1 MFVQILIYVYLGIC
15 AGMILFNIVTA
26 LLSQRRE
33 HRSFRDGIRL
43 ELTVSQELDRL
54 AETGTVSERH
64 LRFMER
70 RLRRVNGMAA
80 FDAALECLCVRRPE
94 LTRSYLTALNGV
106 MITLAEDYCRRDE
119 IEAAYFPYIIRKYR
133 LLDGQ
138 ENEALKTM
146 LLDLLHESSIYCREN
161 AMQALYTAGD
171 PAVLVR
177 ALRIIDASSLY
188 YHSKLL
194 SDGLLNYTG
203 DTWELAD
210 ALWEEFDAF
219 QPWMQVTLL
228 NYFRF
233 SSGAYCEKIH
243 ALLND
248 PAQDDEVRFAC
259 LRYLGR
265 YPYPPAYADLLRY
278 ATPSK
283 NARWE
288 YAAIASS
295 VLASYPGAETAAVL
309 ERNLYHPNWYIR
321 FNASKSL
328 EQLGFGYR
336 DLIDVIEGHDRY
348 SKNTTQA
355 QQTANR
361 QADIISAYPSGT
373 VDSGAMRRQV
383 LLCTIEHDGAERAI
397 YVGFTNALTPE
408 LAGALAQA
416 LEDLSGAESIGVLAD
431 YMNSSGAEAYRTRW
445 LITLAALIA
454 AMLAAA
460 VALIVF
466 ARKKRAEQ
474 KANALIDPRYGIG
487 NDGYYLN
494 CMETLIPAP
503 LRSIVYVFCIGCDM
517 PSLERRFG
525 EAEREEIFSRAAEY
539 LRLDC
544 GREEYLACV
553 GRGMFAL
560 VCQCGSREAAQQR
573 AEGLIRGLDGYLA
586 GFRAEYAGAFR
597 AGICSLSENPDCG
610 AEAALYNARQGCA
623 HAFRTETPC
632 AFSTRGMIDESEQ
645 LERLRGSM
653 SKAVE
658 KGEFEPYLQFVVD
671 RAGTVVG
678 AEAVSRWQNPEEGL
692 LKPSKYI
699 DLMIRAGT
707 ITELDL
713 YMLRCACVQLQTWKR
728 EGRGTLWLS
737 CNFTRQSIADE
748 KILARVREI
757 IEQYDFTRDRLV
769 VELTEDSY
777 ARDREAALRTIEG
790 LHAMGLRI
798 VLDDIGAG
806 YSSLSDLSTYP
817 IDGVKIDRSIVIE
830 SALPRAHALL
840 EGMIRLSHDM
850 GIRVLCEGVEN
861 KATCDAVLAAGCDFI
876 QGFYF
881 SRVLPGR
888 EAESFLR
895 SLAAR
900 DREEG

>member
-1 MFVQILIYVYLGIC
+1 MRRKKLLGITLCAVLTIGALLCCMQDASARETLLISGNADLYPIESYDRGRECYVGLLPELYERLSEQTGYDLVYL
-15 AGMILFNIVTA
+15 
-26 LLSQRRE
+26 
-33 HRSFRDGIRL
+33 
-43 ELTVSQELDRL
+43 
-54 AETGTVSERH
+54 
-64 LRFMER
+64 
-70 RLRRVNGMAA
+70 
-80 FDAALECLCVRRPE
+80 P
-94 LTRSYLTALNGV
+94 
-106 MITLAEDYCRRDE
+106 
-119 IEAAYFPYIIRKYR
+119 
-133 LLDGQ
+133 
-138 ENEALKTM
+138 
-146 LLDLLHESSIYCREN
+146 
-161 AMQALYTAGD
+161 
-171 PAVLVR
+171 
-177 ALRIIDASSLY
+177 
-188 YHSKLL
+188 
-194 SDGLLNYTG
+194 
-203 DTWELAD
+203 
-210 ALWEEFDAF
+210 
-219 QPWMQVTLL
+219 
-228 NYFRF
+228 
-233 SSGAYCEKIH
+233 
-243 ALLND
+243 
-248 PAQDDEVRFAC
+248 
-259 LRYLGR
+259 
-265 YPYPPAYADLLRY
+265 
-278 ATPSK
+278 
-283 NARWE
+283 
-288 YAAIASS
+288 
-295 VLASYPGAETAAVL
+295 
-309 ERNLYHPNWYIR
+309 
-321 FNASKSL
+321 
-328 EQLGFGYR
+328 
-336 DLIDVIEGHDRY
+336 Y
-348 SKNTTQA
+348 SKNTTQT
-355 QQTANR
+355 QQAENR

-408 LAGALAQA
+408 LAGALSQA

-454 AMLAAA
+454 ALLAAA
-460 VALIVF
+460 VALIAF

-474 KANALIDPRYGIG
+474 KTNALIDPRYGIG

-597 AGICSLSENPDCG
+597 AGICSLSENPDCS

-658 KGEFEPYLQFVVD
+658 KGEFEPYLQFVV
-671 RAGTVVG
+671 
-678 AEAVSRWQNPEEGL
+678 N
-692 LKPSKYI
+692 
-699 DLMIRAGT
+699 RAGT

-757 IEQYDFTRDRLV
+757 VEQYDFTRDRLA

-777 ARDREAALRTIEG
+777 AHDRETALRTIEG

-830 SALPRAHALL
+830 SALPRARALL

-850 GIRVLCEGVEN
+850 GIRVLCEGVED

-900 DREEG
+900 DRGEG

>member
-1 MFVQILIYVYLGIC
+1 MRRKKLLEITLCAVLTIGALLCCMQDASARETVLIAGNADLYPIESYDSRSDSYVGLLPELYERLSEQTGYDLVYL
-15 AGMILFNIVTA
+15 
-26 LLSQRRE
+26 
-33 HRSFRDGIRL
+33 
-43 ELTVSQELDRL
+43 
-54 AETGTVSERH
+54 
-64 LRFMER
+64 
-70 RLRRVNGMAA
+70 
-80 FDAALECLCVRRPE
+80 P
-94 LTRSYLTALNGV
+94 
-106 MITLAEDYCRRDE
+106 
-119 IEAAYFPYIIRKYR
+119 
-133 LLDGQ
+133 
-138 ENEALKTM
+138 
-146 LLDLLHESSIYCREN
+146 
-161 AMQALYTAGD
+161 
-171 PAVLVR
+171 
-177 ALRIIDASSLY
+177 
-188 YHSKLL
+188 
-194 SDGLLNYTG
+194 
-203 DTWELAD
+203 
-210 ALWEEFDAF
+210 
-219 QPWMQVTLL
+219 
-228 NYFRF
+228 
-233 SSGAYCEKIH
+233 
-243 ALLND
+243 
-248 PAQDDEVRFAC
+248 
-259 LRYLGR
+259 
-265 YPYPPAYADLLRY
+265 
-278 ATPSK
+278 
-283 NARWE
+283 
-288 YAAIASS
+288 
-295 VLASYPGAETAAVL
+295 
-309 ERNLYHPNWYIR
+309 
-321 FNASKSL
+321 
-328 EQLGFGYR
+328 
-336 DLIDVIEGHDRY
+336 Y

-460 VALIVF
+460 VALIVLV
-466 ARKKRAEQ
+466 RKKRAEL

-503 LRSIVYVFCIGCDM
+503 LRSIVYVICIGCDM

-539 LRLDC
+539 LRLGC

-597 AGICSLSENPDCG
+597 AGICSLEENPDYSG
-610 AEAALYNARQGCA
+610 EAALYSARQGCA
-623 HAFRTETPC
+623 YAFGHGMLC
-632 AFSTRGMIDESEQ
+632 AFGNKRMVGESEQ
-645 LERLRGSM
+645 LDRLRRRTAE
-653 SKAVE
+653 AVA
-658 KGEFEPYLQFVVD
+658 KGEFEPYFQFVVD
-671 RAGTVVG
+671 RGGTVVG
-678 AEAVSRWQNPEEGL
+678 AETVSRWQNPEEGL

-707 ITELDL
+707 VTELDL

-757 IEQYDFTRDRLV
+757 VEQYDFTRDRLV

-777 ARDREAALRTIEG
+777 AHDREAALRTIEG

-798 VLDDIGAG
+798 ALDDMGAG
-806 YSSLSDLSTYP
+806 YSSLSDLCTYRF
-817 IDGVKIDRSIVIE
+817 DYVKIDRSILLDAE
-830 SALPRAHALL
+830 EERGRALL
-840 EGMIRLSHDM
+840 AGLVQLAHSM
-850 GIRVLCEGVEN
+850 GIRALSEGVET
-861 KATCDAVLAAGCDFI
+861 KEQLDIALAAGCDFI

-881 SRVLPGR
+881 SRVLPKR
-888 EAESFLR
+888 EAERYLR
-895 SLAAR
+895 ELT
-900 DREEG
+900 EQ

>member
-1 MFVQILIYVYLGIC
+1 MRRKKLLEITLCAVLTIGALLCCMQDASARETLLISGNADLYPIESYDRGRECYVGLLPELYERLSEQTGYDLVYL
-15 AGMILFNIVTA
+15 
-26 LLSQRRE
+26 
-33 HRSFRDGIRL
+33 
-43 ELTVSQELDRL
+43 
-54 AETGTVSERH
+54 
-64 LRFMER
+64 
-70 RLRRVNGMAA
+70 
-80 FDAALECLCVRRPE
+80 P
-94 LTRSYLTALNGV
+94 
-106 MITLAEDYCRRDE
+106 
-119 IEAAYFPYIIRKYR
+119 
-133 LLDGQ
+133 
-138 ENEALKTM
+138 
-146 LLDLLHESSIYCREN
+146 
-161 AMQALYTAGD
+161 
-171 PAVLVR
+171 
-177 ALRIIDASSLY
+177 
-188 YHSKLL
+188 
-194 SDGLLNYTG
+194 
-203 DTWELAD
+203 
-210 ALWEEFDAF
+210 
-219 QPWMQVTLL
+219 
-228 NYFRF
+228 
-233 SSGAYCEKIH
+233 
-243 ALLND
+243 
-248 PAQDDEVRFAC
+248 
-259 LRYLGR
+259 
-265 YPYPPAYADLLRY
+265 
-278 ATPSK
+278 
-283 NARWE
+283 
-288 YAAIASS
+288 
-295 VLASYPGAETAAVL
+295 
-309 ERNLYHPNWYIR
+309 
-321 FNASKSL
+321 
-328 EQLGFGYR
+328 
-336 DLIDVIEGHDRY
+336 Y

-355 QQTANR
+355 QQAENR

-373 VDSGAMRRQV
+373 VDSGAMCRQV
-383 LLCTIEHDGAERAI
+383 LLCTIEHDGTERAI

-408 LAGALAQA
+408 LAGALSQA

-474 KANALIDPRYGIG
+474 KTNALIDPRYGIG

-553 GRGMFAL
+553 GRGMFA
-560 VCQCGSREAAQQR
+560 
-573 AEGLIRGLDGYLA
+573 
-586 GFRAEYAGAFR
+586 
-597 AGICSLSENPDCG
+597 
-610 AEAALYNARQGCA
+610 
-623 HAFRTETPC
+623 
-632 AFSTRGMIDESEQ
+632 

-757 IEQYDFTRDRLV
+757 VEQYDFTRDRLA

-777 ARDREAALRTIEG
+777 AHDRETALRTIEG

-830 SALPRAHALL
+830 SALPRARALL

-850 GIRVLCEGVEN
+850 GIRVLCEGVED

>member
-1 MFVQILIYVYLGIC
+1 MRRKKLLEITLCAVLTIGALLCCMQDASARETLLISGNADLYPIESYDRGRECYVGLLPELYERLSEQTGYDLVYL
-15 AGMILFNIVTA
+15 
-26 LLSQRRE
+26 
-33 HRSFRDGIRL
+33 
-43 ELTVSQELDRL
+43 
-54 AETGTVSERH
+54 
-64 LRFMER
+64 
-70 RLRRVNGMAA
+70 
-80 FDAALECLCVRRPE
+80 P
-94 LTRSYLTALNGV
+94 
-106 MITLAEDYCRRDE
+106 
-119 IEAAYFPYIIRKYR
+119 
-133 LLDGQ
+133 
-138 ENEALKTM
+138 
-146 LLDLLHESSIYCREN
+146 
-161 AMQALYTAGD
+161 
-171 PAVLVR
+171 
-177 ALRIIDASSLY
+177 
-188 YHSKLL
+188 
-194 SDGLLNYTG
+194 
-203 DTWELAD
+203 
-210 ALWEEFDAF
+210 
-219 QPWMQVTLL
+219 
-228 NYFRF
+228 
-233 SSGAYCEKIH
+233 
-243 ALLND
+243 
-248 PAQDDEVRFAC
+248 
-259 LRYLGR
+259 
-265 YPYPPAYADLLRY
+265 
-278 ATPSK
+278 
-283 NARWE
+283 
-288 YAAIASS
+288 
-295 VLASYPGAETAAVL
+295 
-309 ERNLYHPNWYIR
+309 
-321 FNASKSL
+321 
-328 EQLGFGYR
+328 
-336 DLIDVIEGHDRY
+336 Y

-355 QQTANR
+355 QQAENR

-408 LAGALAQA
+408 LAGALSQA

-525 EAEREEIFSRAAEY
+525 EAEREEIFSHAAEY

-597 AGICSLSENPDCG
+597 AGICSLSENPDCS

-671 RAGTVVG
+671 RAGT
-678 AEAVSRWQNPEEGL
+678 
-692 LKPSKYI
+692 
-699 DLMIRAGT
+699 

-748 KILARVREI
+748 KILARVHEI
-757 IEQYDFTRDRLV
+757 VEQYDFTRDRLV

-777 ARDREAALRTIEG
+777 AHDRETALRTIEG

-830 SALPRAHALL
+830 SALPRARALL

-850 GIRVLCEGVEN
+850 GIRVLCEGVED

>member
-1 MFVQILIYVYLGIC
+1 MRRKKLLEITLCAVLTIGALLCCMQDASARETLLISGNADLYPIESYDRGRECYVGLLPELYERLSEQTGYDLVYL
-15 AGMILFNIVTA
+15 
-26 LLSQRRE
+26 
-33 HRSFRDGIRL
+33 
-43 ELTVSQELDRL
+43 
-54 AETGTVSERH
+54 
-64 LRFMER
+64 
-70 RLRRVNGMAA
+70 
-80 FDAALECLCVRRPE
+80 P
-94 LTRSYLTALNGV
+94 
-106 MITLAEDYCRRDE
+106 
-119 IEAAYFPYIIRKYR
+119 
-133 LLDGQ
+133 
-138 ENEALKTM
+138 
-146 LLDLLHESSIYCREN
+146 
-161 AMQALYTAGD
+161 
-171 PAVLVR
+171 
-177 ALRIIDASSLY
+177 
-188 YHSKLL
+188 
-194 SDGLLNYTG
+194 
-203 DTWELAD
+203 
-210 ALWEEFDAF
+210 
-219 QPWMQVTLL
+219 
-228 NYFRF
+228 
-233 SSGAYCEKIH
+233 
-243 ALLND
+243 
-248 PAQDDEVRFAC
+248 
-259 LRYLGR
+259 
-265 YPYPPAYADLLRY
+265 
-278 ATPSK
+278 
-283 NARWE
+283 
-288 YAAIASS
+288 
-295 VLASYPGAETAAVL
+295 
-309 ERNLYHPNWYIR
+309 
-321 FNASKSL
+321 
-328 EQLGFGYR
+328 
-336 DLIDVIEGHDRY
+336 Y

-355 QQTANR
+355 QQAENR

-373 VDSGAMRRQV
+373 VDSGAMCRQV
-383 LLCTIEHDGAERAI
+383 LLCTIEHDGTERAI

-408 LAGALAQA
+408 LAGALSQA

-474 KANALIDPRYGIG
+474 KTNALIDPRYGIG

-597 AGICSLSENPDCG
+597 AGICSLSENPDCS

-671 RAGTVVG
+671 RAGT
-678 AEAVSRWQNPEEGL
+678 
-692 LKPSKYI
+692 
-699 DLMIRAGT
+699 

-757 IEQYDFTRDRLV
+757 VEQYDFTRDRLA

-777 ARDREAALRTIEG
+777 AHDRETALRTIEG

-830 SALPRAHALL
+830 SALPRARALL

-850 GIRVLCEGVEN
+850 GIRVLCEGVED

-900 DREEG
+900 DRGEG

>member
-1 MFVQILIYVYLGIC
+1 MRRKKLLGITLCAVLTIGALLCCMQDASARETLLISGNADLYPIESYDRGRECYVGLLPELYERLSEQTGYDLVYL
-15 AGMILFNIVTA
+15 
-26 LLSQRRE
+26 
-33 HRSFRDGIRL
+33 
-43 ELTVSQELDRL
+43 
-54 AETGTVSERH
+54 
-64 LRFMER
+64 
-70 RLRRVNGMAA
+70 
-80 FDAALECLCVRRPE
+80 P
-94 LTRSYLTALNGV
+94 
-106 MITLAEDYCRRDE
+106 
-119 IEAAYFPYIIRKYR
+119 
-133 LLDGQ
+133 
-138 ENEALKTM
+138 
-146 LLDLLHESSIYCREN
+146 
-161 AMQALYTAGD
+161 
-171 PAVLVR
+171 
-177 ALRIIDASSLY
+177 
-188 YHSKLL
+188 
-194 SDGLLNYTG
+194 
-203 DTWELAD
+203 
-210 ALWEEFDAF
+210 
-219 QPWMQVTLL
+219 
-228 NYFRF
+228 
-233 SSGAYCEKIH
+233 
-243 ALLND
+243 
-248 PAQDDEVRFAC
+248 
-259 LRYLGR
+259 
-265 YPYPPAYADLLRY
+265 
-278 ATPSK
+278 
-283 NARWE
+283 
-288 YAAIASS
+288 
-295 VLASYPGAETAAVL
+295 
-309 ERNLYHPNWYIR
+309 
-321 FNASKSL
+321 
-328 EQLGFGYR
+328 
-336 DLIDVIEGHDRY
+336 Y

-355 QQTANR
+355 QQAENR

-408 LAGALAQA
+408 LAGALSQA

-474 KANALIDPRYGIG
+474 KTNALIDPRYGIG

-573 AEGLIRGLDGYLA
+573 AEGLIHGLDGYLA

-597 AGICSLSENPDCG
+597 AGICSLSENPDCS

-671 RAGTVVG
+671 RAGT
-678 AEAVSRWQNPEEGL
+678 
-692 LKPSKYI
+692 
-699 DLMIRAGT
+699 

-757 IEQYDFTRDRLV
+757 VEQYDFTRDRLV

-777 ARDREAALRTIEG
+777 AHDRETALRTIEG

-830 SALPRAHALL
+830 SALPRARALL

-850 GIRVLCEGVEN
+850 GIRVLCEGVED

-900 DREEG
+900 DRGEG

>member
-1 MFVQILIYVYLGIC
+1 MRRKNIL
-15 AGMILFNIVTA
+15 
-26 LLSQRRE
+26 R
-33 HRSFRDGIRL
+33 
-43 ELTVSQELDRL
+43 
-54 AETGTVSERH
+54 
-64 LRFMER
+64 
-70 RLRRVNGMAA
+70 
-80 FDAALECLCVRRPE
+80 
-94 LTRSYLTALNGV
+94 
-106 MITLAEDYCRRDE
+106 
-119 IEAAYFPYIIRKYR
+119 
-133 LLDGQ
+133 
-138 ENEALKTM
+138 
-146 LLDLLHESSIYCREN
+146 
-161 AMQALYTAGD
+161 
-171 PAVLVR
+171 
-177 ALRIIDASSLY
+177 
-188 YHSKLL
+188 
-194 SDGLLNYTG
+194 GLL
-203 DTWELAD
+203 
-210 ALWEEFDAF
+210 
-219 QPWMQVTLL
+219 
-228 NYFRF
+228 
-233 SSGAYCEKIH
+233 C
-243 ALLND
+243 
-248 PAQDDEVRFAC
+248 
-259 LRYLGR
+259 
-265 YPYPPAYADLLRY
+265 
-278 ATPSK
+278 
-283 NARWE
+283 
-288 YAAIASS
+288 
-295 VLASYPGAETAAVL
+295 AAVL
-309 ERNLYHPNWYIR
+309 LGAALVGAQEVSARETVLIAGNADLYPIESYDSR
-321 FNASKSL
+321 SDSYVGL
-328 EQLGFGYR
+328 LPELYR
-336 DLIDVIEGHDRY
+336 RVSGCTDYDLVYLPY

-355 QQTANR
+355 QQAENR
-361 QADIISAYPSGT
+361 QADIISAFPAGT
-373 VDSGAMRRQV
+373 VDSAYLRRSELFCSLPASGKLQKICIGFASALPEAQAEEITRALDGIGA
-383 LLCTIEHDGAERAI
+383 AERLGI
-397 YVGFTNALTPE
+397 
-408 LAGALAQA
+408 LAVSVKDGGASL
-416 LEDLSGAESIGVLAD
+416 
-431 YMNSSGAEAYRTRW
+431 YRTRW
-445 LITLAALIA
+445 LVTLAALGVM
-454 AMLAAA
+454 MLGAG
-460 VALIVF
+460 VALDVLV
-466 ARKKRAEQ
+466 RKKRAEL

-494 CMETLIPAP
+494 CMDTLIRAP
-503 LRSIVYVFCIGCDM
+503 LRSIVYVFCIGCNM

-539 LRLDC
+539 LRLGC

-560 VCQCGSREAAQQR
+560 VCQCGSREAAQER
-573 AEGLIRGLDGYLA
+573 AEGLIRGLDGYLM

-645 LERLRGSM
+645 LERLRSSM

-757 IEQYDFTRDRLV
+757 VEQYDFTRDRLV

-777 ARDREAALRTIEG
+777 THDRETALRTIEG

-798 VLDDIGAG
+798 ALDDMGAG
-806 YSSLSDLSTYP
+806 YSSLSDLCTYRF
-817 IDGVKIDRSIVIE
+817 DYVKIDRSIVIE
-830 SALPRAHALL
+830 SALPHARALL

-850 GIRVLCEGVEN
+850 GIRVLCEGVED
-861 KATCDAVLAAGCDFI
+861 KAMCDAVLAAGCDFI

>member
-1 MFVQILIYVYLGIC
+1 MRRKKLLEITLCAVLTIGALLCCMQDASARETLLISGNADLYPIESYDRGRECYVGLLPELYERLSEQTGYDLVYL
-15 AGMILFNIVTA
+15 
-26 LLSQRRE
+26 
-33 HRSFRDGIRL
+33 
-43 ELTVSQELDRL
+43 
-54 AETGTVSERH
+54 
-64 LRFMER
+64 
-70 RLRRVNGMAA
+70 
-80 FDAALECLCVRRPE
+80 P
-94 LTRSYLTALNGV
+94 
-106 MITLAEDYCRRDE
+106 
-119 IEAAYFPYIIRKYR
+119 
-133 LLDGQ
+133 
-138 ENEALKTM
+138 
-146 LLDLLHESSIYCREN
+146 
-161 AMQALYTAGD
+161 
-171 PAVLVR
+171 
-177 ALRIIDASSLY
+177 
-188 YHSKLL
+188 
-194 SDGLLNYTG
+194 
-203 DTWELAD
+203 
-210 ALWEEFDAF
+210 
-219 QPWMQVTLL
+219 
-228 NYFRF
+228 
-233 SSGAYCEKIH
+233 
-243 ALLND
+243 
-248 PAQDDEVRFAC
+248 
-259 LRYLGR
+259 
-265 YPYPPAYADLLRY
+265 
-278 ATPSK
+278 
-283 NARWE
+283 
-288 YAAIASS
+288 
-295 VLASYPGAETAAVL
+295 
-309 ERNLYHPNWYIR
+309 
-321 FNASKSL
+321 
-328 EQLGFGYR
+328 
-336 DLIDVIEGHDRY
+336 Y

-355 QQTANR
+355 QQAENR

-408 LAGALAQA
+408 LAGALSQA

-474 KANALIDPRYGIG
+474 KTNALIDPRYGIG

-597 AGICSLSENPDCG
+597 AGICSLSENPDCS

-671 RAGTVVG
+671 RAGT
-678 AEAVSRWQNPEEGL
+678 
-692 LKPSKYI
+692 
-699 DLMIRAGT
+699 

-757 IEQYDFTRDRLV
+757 IEQYDFTRDCLV

-777 ARDREAALRTIEG
+777 AHDRETALRTIEG

-830 SALPRAHALL
+830 SALPRARALL

-850 GIRVLCEGVEN
+850 GIRVLCEGVED

-900 DREEG
+900 DRGEG

>member
-1 MFVQILIYVYLGIC
+1 MRRKKLLEITLCAVLTIGALLCCMQDASARETLLISGNADLYPIESYDRGRECYVGLLPELYERLSEQTGYDLVYL
-15 AGMILFNIVTA
+15 
-26 LLSQRRE
+26 
-33 HRSFRDGIRL
+33 
-43 ELTVSQELDRL
+43 
-54 AETGTVSERH
+54 
-64 LRFMER
+64 
-70 RLRRVNGMAA
+70 
-80 FDAALECLCVRRPE
+80 P
-94 LTRSYLTALNGV
+94 
-106 MITLAEDYCRRDE
+106 
-119 IEAAYFPYIIRKYR
+119 
-133 LLDGQ
+133 
-138 ENEALKTM
+138 
-146 LLDLLHESSIYCREN
+146 
-161 AMQALYTAGD
+161 
-171 PAVLVR
+171 
-177 ALRIIDASSLY
+177 
-188 YHSKLL
+188 
-194 SDGLLNYTG
+194 
-203 DTWELAD
+203 
-210 ALWEEFDAF
+210 
-219 QPWMQVTLL
+219 
-228 NYFRF
+228 
-233 SSGAYCEKIH
+233 
-243 ALLND
+243 
-248 PAQDDEVRFAC
+248 
-259 LRYLGR
+259 
-265 YPYPPAYADLLRY
+265 
-278 ATPSK
+278 
-283 NARWE
+283 
-288 YAAIASS
+288 
-295 VLASYPGAETAAVL
+295 
-309 ERNLYHPNWYIR
+309 
-321 FNASKSL
+321 
-328 EQLGFGYR
+328 
-336 DLIDVIEGHDRY
+336 Y

-355 QQTANR
+355 QQAENR

-408 LAGALAQA
+408 LAGALSQA

-454 AMLAAA
+454 ALLAAA

-474 KANALIDPRYGIG
+474 KTNALIDPRYGIG

-573 AEGLIRGLDGYLA
+573 AEGLIRGLDDYLA

-597 AGICSLSENPDCG
+597 AGICSLSENPDCS

-671 RAGTVVG
+671 RAGT
-678 AEAVSRWQNPEEGL
+678 
-692 LKPSKYI
+692 
-699 DLMIRAGT
+699 

-748 KILARVREI
+748 KILARVHEI
-757 IEQYDFTRDRLV
+757 VEQYDFTRDCLV

-777 ARDREAALRTIEG
+777 AHDREAALQTIEG

-830 SALPRAHALL
+830 SALPRTRALL

-850 GIRVLCEGVEN
+850 GIRVLCEGVED

-900 DREEG
+900 DRGEG

>member
-1 MFVQILIYVYLGIC
+1 MTLRS
-15 AGMILFNIVTA
+15 AG
-26 LLSQRRE
+26 
-33 HRSFRDGIRL
+33 G
-43 ELTVSQELDRL
+43 
-54 AETGTVSERH
+54 
-64 LRFMER
+64 
-70 RLRRVNGMAA
+70 
-80 FDAALECLCVRRPE
+80 
-94 LTRSYLTALNGV
+94 
-106 MITLAEDYCRRDE
+106 
-119 IEAAYFPYIIRKYR
+119 
-133 LLDGQ
+133 
-138 ENEALKTM
+138 
-146 LLDLLHESSIYCREN
+146 
-161 AMQALYTAGD
+161 
-171 PAVLVR
+171 
-177 ALRIIDASSLY
+177 
-188 YHSKLL
+188 
-194 SDGLLNYTG
+194 
-203 DTWELAD
+203 
-210 ALWEEFDAF
+210 
-219 QPWMQVTLL
+219 
-228 NYFRF
+228 
-233 SSGAYCEKIH
+233 
-243 ALLND
+243 
-248 PAQDDEVRFAC
+248 
-259 LRYLGR
+259 
-265 YPYPPAYADLLRY
+265 
-278 ATPSK
+278 
-283 NARWE
+283 
-288 YAAIASS
+288 
-295 VLASYPGAETAAVL
+295 
-309 ERNLYHPNWYIR
+309 
-321 FNASKSL
+321 
-328 EQLGFGYR
+328 
-336 DLIDVIEGHDRY
+336 
-348 SKNTTQA
+348 
-355 QQTANR
+355 
-361 QADIISAYPSGT
+361 
-373 VDSGAMRRQV
+373 
-383 LLCTIEHDGAERAI
+383 
-397 YVGFTNALTPE
+397 
-408 LAGALAQA
+408 
-416 LEDLSGAESIGVLAD
+416 
-431 YMNSSGAEAYRTRW
+431 
-445 LITLAALIA
+445 
-454 AMLAAA
+454 
-460 VALIVF
+460 
-466 ARKKRAEQ
+466 
-474 KANALIDPRYGIG
+474 YGIG

-597 AGICSLSENPDCG
+597 AGICSLSENPDCS

-757 IEQYDFTRDRLV
+757 IEQYDFTRDCLV

-777 ARDREAALRTIEG
+777 AHDRETALRTIEG

-830 SALPRAHALL
+830 SALPRARALL

-850 GIRVLCEGVEN
+850 GIRVLCEGVED

-900 DREEG
+900 DRGEG

>member
-1 MFVQILIYVYLGIC
+1 MRRKKLLEITLCAVLTIGALLCCMQDASARETLLISGNADLYPIESYDRGRECYVGLLPELYERLSEQTGYDLVYL
-15 AGMILFNIVTA
+15 
-26 LLSQRRE
+26 
-33 HRSFRDGIRL
+33 
-43 ELTVSQELDRL
+43 
-54 AETGTVSERH
+54 
-64 LRFMER
+64 
-70 RLRRVNGMAA
+70 
-80 FDAALECLCVRRPE
+80 P
-94 LTRSYLTALNGV
+94 
-106 MITLAEDYCRRDE
+106 
-119 IEAAYFPYIIRKYR
+119 
-133 LLDGQ
+133 
-138 ENEALKTM
+138 
-146 LLDLLHESSIYCREN
+146 
-161 AMQALYTAGD
+161 
-171 PAVLVR
+171 
-177 ALRIIDASSLY
+177 
-188 YHSKLL
+188 
-194 SDGLLNYTG
+194 
-203 DTWELAD
+203 
-210 ALWEEFDAF
+210 
-219 QPWMQVTLL
+219 
-228 NYFRF
+228 
-233 SSGAYCEKIH
+233 
-243 ALLND
+243 
-248 PAQDDEVRFAC
+248 
-259 LRYLGR
+259 
-265 YPYPPAYADLLRY
+265 
-278 ATPSK
+278 
-283 NARWE
+283 
-288 YAAIASS
+288 
-295 VLASYPGAETAAVL
+295 
-309 ERNLYHPNWYIR
+309 
-321 FNASKSL
+321 
-328 EQLGFGYR
+328 
-336 DLIDVIEGHDRY
+336 Y

-397 YVGFTNALTPE
+397 CVGFTNALTPE
-408 LAGALAQA
+408 LAGALSQA
-416 LEDLSGAESIGVLAD
+416 LEDLSGAESIGILAD

-474 KANALIDPRYGIG
+474 KTNALIDPRYGIG

-525 EAEREEIFSRAAEY
+525 EAERGEIFSRAAEY
-539 LRLDC
+539 LRLGC

-671 RAGTVVG
+671 RAGT
-678 AEAVSRWQNPEEGL
+678 
-692 LKPSKYI
+692 
-699 DLMIRAGT
+699 

-748 KILARVREI
+748 KILARVHEI
-757 IEQYDFTRDRLV
+757 VEQYDFTRDRLV

-777 ARDREAALRTIEG
+777 AHDREAALRTIEG

-830 SALPRAHALL
+830 SALPRARALL

-850 GIRVLCEGVEN
+850 GIRVLCEGVED

-900 DREEG
+900 DRGEG

>member
-1 MFVQILIYVYLGIC
+1 MRRKKLLGITLCAVLTIGALLCCMQDASARETLLISGNADLYPIESYDRGRECYVGLLPELYERLSEQTGYDLVYL
-15 AGMILFNIVTA
+15 
-26 LLSQRRE
+26 
-33 HRSFRDGIRL
+33 
-43 ELTVSQELDRL
+43 
-54 AETGTVSERH
+54 
-64 LRFMER
+64 
-70 RLRRVNGMAA
+70 
-80 FDAALECLCVRRPE
+80 P
-94 LTRSYLTALNGV
+94 
-106 MITLAEDYCRRDE
+106 
-119 IEAAYFPYIIRKYR
+119 
-133 LLDGQ
+133 
-138 ENEALKTM
+138 
-146 LLDLLHESSIYCREN
+146 
-161 AMQALYTAGD
+161 
-171 PAVLVR
+171 
-177 ALRIIDASSLY
+177 
-188 YHSKLL
+188 
-194 SDGLLNYTG
+194 
-203 DTWELAD
+203 
-210 ALWEEFDAF
+210 
-219 QPWMQVTLL
+219 
-228 NYFRF
+228 
-233 SSGAYCEKIH
+233 
-243 ALLND
+243 
-248 PAQDDEVRFAC
+248 
-259 LRYLGR
+259 
-265 YPYPPAYADLLRY
+265 
-278 ATPSK
+278 
-283 NARWE
+283 
-288 YAAIASS
+288 
-295 VLASYPGAETAAVL
+295 
-309 ERNLYHPNWYIR
+309 
-321 FNASKSL
+321 
-328 EQLGFGYR
+328 
-336 DLIDVIEGHDRY
+336 Y

-355 QQTANR
+355 QQAENR

-383 LLCTIEHDGAERAI
+383 LLCTIEHDGTECAI

-474 KANALIDPRYGIG
+474 KTNALIDPRYGIG

-517 PSLERRFG
+517 PSL
-525 EAEREEIFSRAAEY
+525 
-539 LRLDC
+539 
-544 GREEYLACV
+544 
-553 GRGMFAL
+553 

-573 AEGLIRGLDGYLA
+573 AEGLIRELDGYLA

-597 AGICSLSENPDCG
+597 AGICSLSENPDCS

-757 IEQYDFTRDRLV
+757 VEQYDFTRDRLA

-777 ARDREAALRTIEG
+777 AHDRETALRTIEG

-830 SALPRAHALL
+830 SALPRARALL

-850 GIRVLCEGVEN
+850 GIRVLCEGVED

-900 DREEG
+900 DRGEG